1 MPENERP
8 KLTLIRGLTAE
19 QRHVIH
25 LISNSEFCSGSWEQA
40 LSRRDELLRYD
51 YDRPDIA
58 EADVERRMA
67 ALMSDID
74 DALNDLSLLRGSDF
88 PHEAVKKSLLGIG
101 MANVVDDFVGTS
113 TDLAEENRVRHG
125 RQLVDDLW
133 RAAVLRTGTEG
144 VHQWLHERGRPSPN
158 NSDLVRIA
166 LYEMNADR
174 IGAALPR
181 VLVLPNSHDAFKPCL
196 IRVADD
202 VETDAE
208 TAGALRILFSY

>member
-1 MPENERP
+1 MPDNERP

-19 QRHVIH
+19 QRRVIN
-25 LISNSEFCSGSWEQA
+25 LISNSEFCSGSWERA

-51 YDRPDIA
+51 YGRPDIV

-67 ALMSDID
+67 ALISDIG

-101 MANVVDDFVGTS
+101 LANAVDDFVGAN

-125 RQLVDDLW
+125 GQLVEDLW
-133 RAAVLRTGTEG
+133 RAAILRTGTEG
-144 VHQWLHERGRPSPN
+144 VDQWLHEHGRPSPN

-166 LYEMNADR
+166 LYEMNANR
-174 IGAALPR
+174 IGAALPL
-181 VLVLPNSHDAFKPCL
+181 VLVLPNSHDPFKPCL
-196 IRVADD
+196 VRVADD

-208 TAGALRILFSY
+208 TAEALRILFSY